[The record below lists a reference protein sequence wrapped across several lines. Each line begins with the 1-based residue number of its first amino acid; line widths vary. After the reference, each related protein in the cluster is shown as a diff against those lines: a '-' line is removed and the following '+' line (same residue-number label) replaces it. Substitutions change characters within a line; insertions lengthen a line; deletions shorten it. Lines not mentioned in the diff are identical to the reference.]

1 MITQEEVQKEVDEI
15 THLIRYSVNR
25 KDRDKAVAFLQK
37 HRNDPLYLSL
47 LKEFYSA
54 LPEGI
59 EEPVLQVTTI
69 RRRRGS
75 SLVAVSTEENE
86 YVYFADKKR
95 AVFICRVGEKVDEQE
110 ILDYFEYPDSNEM
123 IKELKSSTSHNQPKQ
138 KEASSGCPVCL
149 AVIGEVH
156 EFGCPL
162 EICPWCDGQ
171 LTHCNC
177 RFDKLGVDE
186 IVNEEQLRSLFE
198 LLNEKGRIPYK
209 KEQGLSYPSDR
220 RG

>member
-15 THLIRYSVNR
+15 THLIRYSVKR
-25 KDRDKAVAFLQK
+25 KDRDKAVTFLKK

-54 LPEGI
+54 LPEGV

-69 RRRRGS
+69 RCRCGS
-75 SLVAVSTEENE
+75 SLVAVSTDKNE

-95 AVFICRVGEKVDEQE
+95 AVYICRAGEKVDEQE
-110 ILDYFEYPDSNEM
+110 ILDYFDYPDSDEM
-123 IKELKSSTSHNQPKQ
+123 STESQNSGGRDQPEQ
-138 KEASSGCPVCL
+138 KEPSSGCPVCL
-149 AVIGEVH
+149 AVVGEVH

-162 EICPWCDGQ
+162 EVCPWCDGQ

-186 IVNEEQLRSLFE
+186 IVDEEQLLSLFE